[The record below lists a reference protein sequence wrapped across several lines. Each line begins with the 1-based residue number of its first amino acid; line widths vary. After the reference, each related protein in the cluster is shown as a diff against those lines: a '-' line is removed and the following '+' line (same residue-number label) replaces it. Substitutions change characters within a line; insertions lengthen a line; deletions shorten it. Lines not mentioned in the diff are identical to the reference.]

1 MKKIFSILSLAIVAA
16 SCKEQFPAGLQLVGG
31 GTQIGDTTYI
41 LPTIPAAQLK
51 NILVEEFT
59 GVQCANC
66 PEATASLKA
75 IQKTKP
81 GRIFVAKFHTGDLS
95 KPINATDPDFGND
108 QADIIDNALGGA
120 AQGQPAAVI
129 NRIKNQATGK
139 FSNTYSSGKWPQ
151 LINQELLEPTIVNLA
166 LDKKITGQD
175 IQAICT
181 FTFTDS
187 TSEPLSYGLYLT
199 ESKVEAEQDSVYLSG
214 GFPVVVGIEYEH
226 EEIFRFTPTPE
237 FIGANLPSGLKEK
250 GRHYVK
256 VINFT
261 KPSNVI
267 NLSNCH
273 LVLFVQNA
281 NTKKV
286 LQTTEIPL

>member
-1 MKKIFSILSLAIVAA
+1 MKKILSILSLAIVVA

-31 GTQIGDTTYI
+31 GKQVGDTTYI

-59 GVQCANC
+59 GVRCANC

-75 IQKTKP
+75 IQKATP
-81 GRIFVAKFHTGDLS
+81 NRIFVAKFHTGTLAVPVKS
-95 KPINATDPDFGND
+95 TDPDFRIP
-108 QADIIDNALGGA
+108 QAVTIDNALGGA

-139 FSNTYSSGKWPQ
+139 FSNTYSSGKWPL
-151 LINQELLEPTIVNLA
+151 LINQELVEPTIVNLT
-166 LDKKITGQD
+166 LDKKVTGQD

-181 FTFTDS
+181 FTFTDT
-187 TSEPLSYGLYLT
+187 TSEQLSYCLYLT
-199 ESKVEAEQDSVYLSG
+199 ESKVEAEQDSTYLSG
-214 GFPVVVGIEYEH
+214 GFPTVVGIPYEH

-237 FIGANLPSGLKEK
+237 FIGANLPSGLQEK